1 MLFYLIHINSKK
13 MTRERMASHLLDMHE
28 TGANK
33 KKEGGNKEE
42 QEQPDAHLRHF
53 LDDEENPQETR
64 ENTEDKEENADSEEY
79 EKKQEDKS
87 KEQFD
92 GIEMEGEKSG
102 KLKIEKG
109 ENEKE
114 SLTKFFVANA
124 EKLREKDAEQNIST
138 QQWAQNQVEKLLVA
152 KQERND
158 AQSDH
163 ATEGNYIELDL
174 SDPENVKI
182 KEDDEKN
189 KKEDSAF
196 EEDDEKKDVYEQQKE
211 KNVESD
217 REKQGDNKQDEIV
230 SQAEQPTIESIHQK
244 DEKAYNEK
252 MLKFKLG
259 DLGLSTQEAADTTF
273 ADLSQT
279 QEGKALNDSVK
290 QLGVEKGL
298 DAPANDEN
306 ITDYLSRSME
316 EGKVN
321 WDDIDALVKK
331 NENKKER

>member
-1 MLFYLIHINSKK
+1 
-13 MTRERMASHLLDMHE
+13 
-28 TGANK
+28 
-33 KKEGGNKEE
+33 
-42 QEQPDAHLRHF
+42 
-53 LDDEENPQETR
+53 
-64 ENTEDKEENADSEEY
+64 
-79 EKKQEDKS
+79 
-87 KEQFD
+87 
-92 GIEMEGEKSG
+92 
-102 KLKIEKG
+102 
-109 ENEKE
+109 
-114 SLTKFFVANA
+114 
-124 EKLREKDAEQNIST
+124 
-138 QQWAQNQVEKLLVA
+138 
-152 KQERND
+152 
-158 AQSDH
+158 
-163 ATEGNYIELDL
+163 
-174 SDPENVKI
+174 
-182 KEDDEKN
+182 
-189 KKEDSAF
+189 DSAF

-217 REKQGDNKQDEIV
+217 REKQGDNKQDKIV

>member
-1 MLFYLIHINSKK
+1 
-13 MTRERMASHLLDMHE
+13 MHE

-189 KKEDSAF
+189 KKEDS
-196 EEDDEKKDVYEQQKE
+196 
-211 KNVESD
+211 
-217 REKQGDNKQDEIV
+217 
-230 SQAEQPTIESIHQK
+230 
-244 DEKAYNEK
+244 
-252 MLKFKLG
+252 
-259 DLGLSTQEAADTTF
+259 
-273 ADLSQT
+273 
-279 QEGKALNDSVK
+279 
-290 QLGVEKGL
+290 
-298 DAPANDEN
+298 
-306 ITDYLSRSME
+306 
-316 EGKVN
+316 
-321 WDDIDALVKK
+321 
-331 NENKKER
+331 